1 MNDLQYFLCL
11 THSVTFAD
19 LCGYKAL

>member
-19 LCGYKAL
+19 LCGYEAL